1 MITFN
6 DEQEI
11 WVKLLLLAGAEQMT
25 EFTGSPEEDAISES
39 YGKLWEMYADVITPD
54 AKNIAPMNSKEV
66 MKTIDK
72 VLRTAIFKE

>member
-1 MITFN
+1 MIEFN

-25 EFTGSPEEDAISES
+25 EFTGFPEEDAISES
-39 YGKLWEMYADVITPD
+39 YDKLWEMYADVITPD

-66 MKTIDK
+66 MNIIDK
-72 VLRTAIFKE
+72 VLRTAIFKG